1 MLKKILLLV
10 GATLALITAGSAE
23 IPIPP
28 CYPNCTAVVPTTR

>member
-28 CYPNCTAVVPTTR
+28 CYPNCSNVIDSVR